1 MSHKIF
7 KSTMVVAI
15 TVFLATVLLILGALY
30 NYFGSIQR
38 NQLQSALNLA
48 VQGVEKSGIDY
59 LENIQL
65 NQERMTYI
73 DTDGHVLFDS
83 SVSAQKLENHA
94 DREEVKEAMEIGKG
108 ESSRF
113 SKTLTS
119 ENLYYAKK
127 LKDQKILRISTSRMT
142 MISIVLSMLQPV
154 LIVLLATLA
163 LAWVLAKRMVNRIV
177 QPLNELDLS
186 KPLENE
192 AYDELAPLLTKIDS
206 QEKKIK
212 EQVDALGNQK
222 NEFESV
228 ISHMKEGLALLD
240 RNNKILSINKAALQ
254 FFSTNESIIGKDFL
268 DMERNLEMNQWLEE
282 AKKYG
287 SKDEVIERFG
297 KEYAIDITSIQE
309 DGQKDGLVI
318 LVQDISDKLLAE
330 KSRKE
335 FTANVSHE
343 LKTPLHSIMGR
354 AELMENKMVRE
365 EDVPNFARDIRQ
377 EATRLVGLIEDV
389 LHLSKMDEKSTFKQ
403 ETISLK
409 EIVDQQV
416 SNLQDLSNQHGI
428 QLEVEG
434 KDIQFQSVKSLVEEI
449 VHNLIE
455 NGIKYNKEQG
465 KVMIHY
471 GLDQQTPFFE
481 VQDTGIGIPKD
492 QLERVFERFYR
503 VDKSHSKEIGG
514 TGLGLSIVKHA
525 AEYLQAK
532 ISIQSEE
539 EQGTTVRVN
548 F

>member
-15 TVFLATVLLILGALY
+15 AVFLATVLLILGALY